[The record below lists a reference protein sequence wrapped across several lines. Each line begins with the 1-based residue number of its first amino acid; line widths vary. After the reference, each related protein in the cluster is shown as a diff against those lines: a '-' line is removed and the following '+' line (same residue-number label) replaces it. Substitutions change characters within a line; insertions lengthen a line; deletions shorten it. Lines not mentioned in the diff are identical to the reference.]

1 VKEGLGDTIEEMMI
15 SVKKL
20 KRVAEISSDVA
31 VVCKINDDV
40 KSLEE

>member
-20 KRVAEISSDVA
+20 KRLLRFLLTLLLFAG
-31 VVCKINDDV
+31 
-40 KSLEE
+40 LTTT